1 MSDIT
6 EIVSEITN
14 NINIVLNKSLNKI
27 ISREDDVNKCLNNLP
42 QFQKLINKIKDLEN
56 EILKLKKENEKINN
70 EKNSIIVAYRKL
82 FFKNHRISLG
92 VGSYS
97 KQEKISLNVSEKNH
111 NPSNV
116 QKS

>member
-42 QFQKLINKIKDLEN
+42 QFQN
-56 EILKLKKENEKINN
+56 
-70 EKNSIIVAYRKL
+70 
-82 FFKNHRISLG
+82 
-92 VGSYS
+92 
-97 KQEKISLNVSEKNH
+97 
-111 NPSNV
+111 
-116 QKS
+116 